1 MGIDNS
7 DSFTGSVIPTEKFLE
22 IISSYTKISF
32 YKKIWKSPVPKY
44 APTIFSLKTL
54 DDDSISF
61 GFTSIKI
68 PFPD

>member
-32 YKKIWKSPVPKY
+32 YKKI
-44 APTIFSLKTL
+44 
-54 DDDSISF
+54 
-61 GFTSIKI
+61 
-68 PFPD
+68 